1 LAESEI
7 DPSLKHLAANHVAIC
22 TMLDR
27 KNRAAVNPANASE
40 HSPMPGILL
49 KRWNEGLLR
58 PLEQPALAFLAAR
71 IPRWVTPDQLT
82 ILGVAGAGVTAVA
95 YAFSGAYPILLWV
108 ATLGLIVNW
117 IGDSL
122 DGTLARLR
130 GIERLRY
137 GYYLDNAID
146 CFVALPVAAG
156 LGLSGYIR
164 FDVCFLC
171 LAVYTMISALTFLRA
186 NVTDVFQISYGG
198 AGPTEMRAATA
209 ILTAAIFFHRPQPFD
224 IGGIVLQYPDVIALA
239 WCASAIVT
247 FLLSMTAQVR
257 ELAREEPPRQVEPS
271 NLADGDHAKASISGR
286 AAG

>member
-1 LAESEI
+1 
-7 DPSLKHLAANHVAIC
+7 
-22 TMLDR
+22 
-27 KNRAAVNPANASE
+27 
-40 HSPMPGILL
+40 MPGILL

-58 PLEQPALAFLAAR
+58 PLERPALAFLAAR

-82 ILGVAGAGVTAVA
+82 ALGVAGAGLTAVA
-95 YAFSGAYPILLWV
+95 YAFSGAYPILLWL
-108 ATLGLIVNW
+108 ATLGLVVNW

-130 GIERLRY
+130 GIERPRY

-146 CFVALPVAAG
+146 CFVALPVAVG
-156 LGLSGYIR
+156 LGFSGYIR

-209 ILTAAIFFHRPQPFD
+209 LLNAAIFFHRPLPFD
-224 IGGIVLQYPDVIALA
+224 LAGIPLQYPDIIALG
-239 WCASAIVT
+239 WCATAIVT
-247 FLLSMTAQVR
+247 FLFCMTAQVR
-257 ELAREEPPRQVEPS
+257 ALAKEEPPRQAELS
-271 NLADGDHAKASISGR
+271 NRTVSGDGAKTSISGQ
-286 AAG
+286 AAE